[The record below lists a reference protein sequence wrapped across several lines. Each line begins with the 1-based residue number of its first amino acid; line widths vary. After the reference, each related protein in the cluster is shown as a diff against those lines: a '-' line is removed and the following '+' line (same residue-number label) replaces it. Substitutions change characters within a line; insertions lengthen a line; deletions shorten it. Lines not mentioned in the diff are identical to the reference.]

1 MMPGED
7 AEQRLAEVGLLGE
20 VADGAVG
27 CNANFH
33 RSVSVLPSLDAHV
46 CAVGHEEMAV
56 IYGLPGRPTVC
67 IGSVHHDACVPAQI
81 AVDELLSKHFAVL
94 GTTGSGK
101 SCGMT
106 VILKRILERSPGAHV
121 LILDPHGEYGH
132 AFGPQAELLS
142 IENFRLP
149 YWLFTFDE
157 FTEVLFGK
165 LKVEMAAEAMCL
177 RELLVAAK
185 LKSARRGTD
194 TSRITVDSPVP
205 YVFSDLVAQLDSAI
219 GRLNRSNLPT
229 YLRLKEALTTLRTD
243 RRFEFMFETGIT
255 VSDRLAELLGRMFR
269 VPVGGKPVAIFDLGG
284 ISSEVLN
291 VVVGVVARVA
301 FDFACCSR
309 QRIPLLLVCDEAHR
323 FASQSAT
330 SDFALAKRALSQIA
344 TEGRKYGISLA
355 VVSQRPSELAAT
367 ILSQCNTVFAFR
379 TSNERDQETLRTAM
393 SDAAGATFSAL
404 PFLGN
409 AEAIAIGE
417 GVPVPMRIRF
427 AELPE
432 SDRPLSR
439 SAMFSERWNNTDSNT
454 GTELDRLAAAFRDRA
469 ADFAGE
475 PEICFVAPVLPLA
488 SGYFG
493 TSAEVRAMGIR
504 TAVRTHIRACH
515 QLAEVGQRSATRTPY
530 WAGKSRLPQSVVHP
544 RRMMRGHSGAA
555 VSSIHRRSV
564 CWRLTYDA
572 AVRTA

>member
-1 MMPGED
+1 MTVIIDTPQAMEELAAVKRDAVVIGRVVSITGSQIVALLRDDVGDHGGVQMGGLVSIRSTHTTVYGLINGMNTRLPLRVGED
-7 AEQRLAEVGLLGE
+7 AELRLAEIGLLGE
-20 VADGAVG
+20 VADHAVG
-27 CNANFH
+27 GNASF
-33 RSVSVLPSLDAHV
+33 RRGVSALPSLDARV
-46 CAVGHEEMAV
+46 CAVDHEEMAV
-56 IYGLPGRPTVC
+56 IYALPGRPTVC
-67 IGSVHHDACVPAQI
+67 IGSVHHDACVPARI

-101 SCGMT
+101 SCAVT
-106 VILKRILERSPGAHV
+106 ILLKRILAQSPEAHV
-121 LILDPHGEYGH
+121 LMLDPHGEYGH

-157 FTEVLFGK
+157 FTEVLFGRQK
-165 LKVEMAAEAMCL
+165 AEMAADAMCL
-177 RELLVAAK
+177 RDIVVTAK
-185 LKSARRGTD
+185 LKWAERGAD
-194 TSRITVDSPVP
+194 PSRITVDSPVP
-205 YVFSDLVAQLDSAI
+205 YIFSDLVAQLDAAI
-219 GRLNRSNLPT
+219 GRLNRDHLST

-255 VSDRLAELLGRMFR
+255 VRDSLAELLGRMFR
-269 VPVGGKPVAIFDLGG
+269 VPVGGKPIAIFDLGG

-323 FASQSAT
+323 FASQSVT
-330 SDFALAKRALSQIA
+330 GDFALAKRALSQIA

-379 TSNERDQETLRTAM
+379 TSNERDQEILRAAM

-417 GVPVPMRIRF
+417 GVPVPMRLRF

-432 SDRPLSR
+432 SEQPQSG
-439 SAMFSERWNNTDSNT
+439 SAKFSESWNNTDSAT
-454 GTELDRLAAAFRDRA
+454 VTELDRLAAAFRNRA

-475 PEICFVAPVLPLA
+475 P
-488 SGYFG
+488 
-493 TSAEVRAMGIR
+493 
-504 TAVRTHIRACH
+504 
-515 QLAEVGQRSATRTPY
+515 
-530 WAGKSRLPQSVVHP
+530 
-544 RRMMRGHSGAA
+544 
-555 VSSIHRRSV
+555 
-564 CWRLTYDA
+564 
-572 AVRTA
+572 